1 MYKEKDKITQYKPR
15 STFVFIDTLR
25 LYDFMRCYID
35 KGDFGRFLF
44 ELYFKTPYFAAAFK
58 DFKDIEVCNAGEAIR
73 SLKSIK
79 KNVLNIKDSDENV
92 INIFEELKK
101 RKYLWYTIEHA
112 TNGEIMIHYILL
124 DYPVGDIVVFE
135 KPTTEKNE
143 VEIPFKIKTD
153 KWIRGG
159 SLNSNTK
166 EISIERVPIYDVDET
181 ESKSICNSKPVDL
194 IAINRDVFKRR
205 VKLKGSD
212 SVEKILFEKSKDFRG
227 FFVDGTDN
235 ADEILLDEGE
245 AFWDLISSTVC
256 RDIGNPVSFFA
267 PALTVDNE
275 IIFNNEFFSKRWHW
289 DDEGKVE
296 MFFEKIK
303 DFLIKK
309 DVLDGKGFVV
319 LSKMSPA
326 MIETPVYP
334 GNQHFD
340 EIFERIMPSNI
351 TEKAELETYIK
362 NNVDVFVQSYFF
374 RGTLCPDGKARECF
388 DKYNREELKNSRK
401 RK

>member
-1 MYKEKDKITQYKPR
+1 MYKENEKITQYKPC

-92 INIFEELKK
+92 INIFEELQK
-101 RKYLWYTIEHA
+101 RKYLWYTIEYA

-124 DYPVGDIVVFE
+124 DYSVGETVVFE
-135 KPTTEKNE
+135 KTKTEEINGE
-143 VEIPFKIKTD
+143 VPFKIKTD
-153 KWIRGG
+153 KWMREGI
-159 SLNSNTK
+159 LNPNTK

-205 VKLKGSD
+205 VKLKSSD
-212 SVEKILFEKSKDFRG
+212 SVEKILFEKSKDFKD
-227 FFVDGTDN
+227 FFVNGTDN

-245 AFWDLISSTVC
+245 AFWDLISCTVC
-256 RDIGNPVSFFA
+256 RDIDNPVSFFA

-275 IIFNNEFFSKRWHW
+275 IIFNDEFFSKRWHW
-289 DDEGKVE
+289 NDEGKVD

-303 DFLIKK
+303 DFLVRKE
-309 DVLDGKGFVV
+309 VLDGKGFVI

-326 MIETPVYP
+326 MNENPVYP
-334 GNQHFD
+334 GNEHFD

-362 NNVDVFVQSYFF
+362 NNVGVFVQSYFF
-374 RGTLCPDGKARECF
+374 RGALTPDGTARECF

>member
-374 RGTLCPDGKARECF
+374 RGALTPDGTARESF
-388 DKYNREELKNSRK
+388 DKYNREEFKNSRK